1 MNRDTRIYCQQGPES
16 IVPSTSGSLNGLT
29 FVFKDLFDVKG
40 YPTGAGNPAWLDTHE
55 AAQQTSPIILGLLDA
70 GAHCVGRVQTDE
82 LAYSLNGQNIHYGT
96 PVNPRDA
103 ECIPGGSSSG
113 SAVAVANGECDFSLG
128 TDTGGS
134 VRVPAS
140 YCGLFGLRPTLG
152 SLDLQHC
159 FELAKSFDTA
169 GLFAEKLSVLSQVWQ
184 ALKPSKNNQAV
195 FRRVYLDKQHGAL
208 MGAGRMKA
216 LIEALN
222 DANVELIQGDFIAE
236 QGLSL
241 ARLSELFRTIQ
252 GFEIIA
258 KHDKWLTE
266 HLDSLDSSIAQR
278 VEWAR
283 TITSQDY
290 QQAKQ
295 QQADFSHATQQ
306 HIIDNT
312 VYWLLPT
319 TPSGPPRLD
328 SSAQYLAH
336 YRTELM
342 GLTSVAGLTGLPQL
356 HVPLTEQKPGPIGY
370 SLLGP
375 AHSEYRLMAFAEQLT
390 N

>member
-1 MNRDTRIYCQQGPES
+1 MNRDSRIYCQQGPES
-16 IVPSTSGSLNGLT
+16 IASSAPGSLNGLR

-55 AAQQTSPIILGLLDA
+55 PAQHTSPILSALLDA
-70 GAHCVGRVQTDE
+70 GALCVGRVQTDE
-82 LAYSLNGQNIHYGT
+82 LAYSLNGQNRHYGT
-96 PVNPRDA
+96 PVNPRA
-103 ECIPGGSSSG
+103 PECIPGGSSSG
-113 SAVAVANGECDFSLG
+113 SAVAVASGDCDFSLG

-152 SLDLQHC
+152 ALDLDHC

-169 GLFAEKLSVLSQVWQ
+169 GLFSQKLSVLNQVWQ
-184 ALKPSKNNQAV
+184 ALKPKQDNQNH
-195 FRRVYLDKQHGAL
+195 FTRVYLDKQHGAL

-222 DANVELIQGDFIAE
+222 EANVELIQGDFLAE
-236 QGLSL
+236 QGQSL
-241 ARLSELFRTIQ
+241 VQLSELFRTIQ

-258 KHDKWLTE
+258 QHDQWLAE
-266 HLDSLDSSIAQR
+266 HLDSLDASITQR

-283 TITSQDY
+283 TITAQDY
-290 QQAKQ
+290 QKAKQ
-295 QQADFSHATQQ
+295 QQAHFSLAIQQ
-306 HIIDNT
+306 HIIDNA

-328 SSAQYLAH
+328 SSAQYLAQ
-336 YRTELM
+336 YRIELM

-356 HVPLTEQKPGPIGY
+356 HIPLTQQKTGPIGY

-375 AHSEYRLMAFAEQLT
+375 AHSEYRLMAFADQLT